1 MPIFISL
8 TRSTSIGKVFD
19 SDSKTR
25 SINLLLKMLQD
36 EGAKIIDVKLKTYE
50 KEDGILGAVY
60 MIIYEAETP
69 LYP

>member
-8 TRSTSIGKVFD
+8 TRSTPIGKVFD

-36 EGAKIIDVKLKTYE
+36 GGAKIIDVKLKTYE